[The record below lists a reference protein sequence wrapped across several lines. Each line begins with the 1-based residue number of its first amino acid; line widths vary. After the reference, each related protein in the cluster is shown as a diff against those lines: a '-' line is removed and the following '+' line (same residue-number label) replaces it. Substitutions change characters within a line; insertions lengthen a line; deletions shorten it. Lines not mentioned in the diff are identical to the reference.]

1 MKQTLQYK
9 CSTIAYHIF
18 GSGGEVLFCFHGYG
32 LTGKSFA
39 VLQPVLGT
47 DFTFICIDFPFHGDT
62 DWQEGLFFSVED
74 LWDIMTTLNPKP
86 EIPFS
91 LMGYSMGGRISMC
104 LLQAFPKQ
112 IRQMALVA
120 PDGLKLNWW
129 QELATHTIIGNHLF
143 RYTMRCPEW
152 LFAVIPMAGKLGLI
166 SKSIEKFAEGH
177 INDARARQ
185 LLYQRWCAMRAYKP
199 RLGLL
204 RTLINQYKI
213 PVNLLFGE
221 FDKIITT
228 SQGLAF
234 KKNEPLITVKEIRCG
249 HQLLK
254 DKYASDVAGLLVK
267 KVEIDK

>member
-9 CSTIAYHIF
+9 SSTIAYHIF

-32 LTGKSFA
+32 LTGESFG

-47 DFTFICIDFPFHGDT
+47 DYTLICIDFPFHGDT
-62 DWQEGLFFSVED
+62 DWQQGLFFSVED
-74 LWDIMTTLNPKP
+74 LLAIMTSLNPTS
-86 EIPFS
+86 EMPFN

-104 LLQAFPKQ
+104 LLQTHPQQ
-112 IRQMALVA
+112 IKQMALIA
-120 PDGLKLNWW
+120 PDGLRFNWW
-129 QELATHTIIGNHLF
+129 QEVATHTIIGNHLF
-143 RYTMRCPEW
+143 RYTMRCPAW
-152 LFAVIPMAGKLGLI
+152 LFATISIAVNLGLI
-166 SKSIEKFAEGH
+166 SKSVEKFAEGH
-177 INDARARQ
+177 INDAQARQ
-185 LLYQRWCAMRAYKP
+185 LLYERWFAMRAFKP

-234 KKNEPLITVKEIRCG
+234 KKNEPLISVKEIRCG
-249 HQLLK
+249 HQVLK
-254 DKYASDVAGLLVK
+254 AKYAVEVAGLLGKIMVN
-267 KVEIDK
+267 